1 MPPKSK
7 IAKVR
12 KPWNRRPKA
21 KRNFYLQ
28 FAYVVCRRNGK
39 RLRETGKDK
48 NRRNAISTWEQDLS
62 AKLWN
67 IYLNSNLPFPHS
79 FGGGRDRVP
88 AGVRGRRS
96 QAEKARGDVA
106 RSGRKDRKD
115 ALQNL
120 EKVEKNS
127 FVLVTEK
134 CCTALCYESAP
145 TIEALL
151 QRGKWISL
159 AIAISFY
166 GGKPGISIKSCH
178 LPLPFHL
185 APATSDSV
193 YGSLYWLTKYGE
205 ARIITPCFRHNPD
218 IHIKLAGTKSTYA
231 SNLLWW

>member
-1 MPPKSK
+1 M
-7 IAKVR
+7 
-12 KPWNRRPKA
+12 
-21 KRNFYLQ
+21 
-28 FAYVVCRRNGK
+28 
-39 RLRETGKDK
+39 
-48 NRRNAISTWEQDLS
+48 
-62 AKLWN
+62 
-67 IYLNSNLPFPHS
+67 
-79 FGGGRDRVP
+79 P

-166 GGKPGISIKSCH
+166 GGKPGISIESSKLTQVKSREGKHFEH
-178 LPLPFHL
+178 LNVEVVKIVCVCVLCDTHF
-185 APATSDSV
+185 
-193 YGSLYWLTKYGE
+193 
-205 ARIITPCFRHNPD
+205 TPNHFQL
-218 IHIKLAGTKSTYA
+218 HIKIKCA
-231 SNLLWW
+231 SDAQNSPDVPLETCHFLSICARHIGFRIWVPPLTH